1 MVLRD
6 GCDCGHT
13 RPYRELSEGQLGVVR
28 GDSERGAS
36 LGFMNELETIVRPL
50 GRCPAE
56 RIALESL
63 DQSSEAAAAG
73 SVSVVRANESR

>member
-13 RPYRELSEGQLGVVR
+13 RPYRELSEGR
-28 GDSERGAS
+28 HW
-36 LGFMNELETIVRPL
+36 GFMNELEAIVRPL